1 MFIMKEIKGK
11 RFICNVD
18 DVETWVLPWGHIKL
32 LSEPKDDM
40 TAAIVNCFPGAG
52 HERHN
57 HPGSAELLFVLEG
70 EGDQTIEI
78 EGKIEKQ
85 RIKKGDLVTIPPKT
99 FHSTINAG
107 AAPLVLLAIYQINQK
122 LVRDPGWKVEPP
134 KNRSV

>member
-1 MFIMKEIKGK
+1 MKKIKGK

-18 DVETWVLPWGHIKL
+18 DVETWVLPWGKIKL
-32 LSEPKDDM
+32 LSEPNDDM
-40 TAAIVNCFPGAG
+40 TVAIVDCFPGTG

-57 HPGSAELLFVLEG
+57 HSGSPEVLFVLEG
-70 EGDQTIEI
+70 EGEQTIEV

-85 RIKKGDLVTIPPKT
+85 KIKKGDLVTIPSEA

-107 AAPLVLLAIYQINQK
+107 TAPLTLVAIYQINQN

-134 KNRSV
+134 KNKSV